1 MIKKIDKN
9 FYDTL
14 KILNNMN
21 ISYCCANGTMLGL
34 LRDGDLIPWDK
45 DVDISIFAKP
55 AEYSNLIKLMN
66 TNGFIGSFH
75 RKIRPGLPE
84 LKFHR
89 EGGRKIEFSTPV
101 KNSKGE
107 YCLEWY
113 ECEIPN
119 IYKKLKLYQKLVYK
133 FLKFIG
139 RTPFQETQLGIK
151 PCSHV
156 DNKIKKIICFFLKN
170 FFPVI
175 HFINI
180 WLRKL
185 TKLDVLVG
193 YYTKNLDPKKTRTT
207 NYCGIDCKI
216 PDQSEKICADLYG
229 SDWEKPKRITHYT
242 DFLKDS
248 KNQKFVKE
256 I

>member
-1 MIKKIDKN
+1 MEQKIDKN

-14 KILNNMN
+14 KVLNNSN
-21 ISYCCANGTMLGL
+21 IYYCCANGTMLGL
-34 LRDGDLIPWDK
+34 FRDGNLIPWDK
-45 DVDISIFAKP
+45 DIDIMILAKP
-55 AEYSNLIKLMN
+55 AEYSSLIKSMK
-66 TNGFIGSFH
+66 TQGFSGSFH
-75 RKIRPGLPE
+75 RKIRPGLPV

-89 EGGRKIEFSTPV
+89 AGGRKVEFSTPV

-113 ECEIPN
+113 ECEIPD
-119 IYKKLKLYQKLVYK
+119 IYKKLKIHQKLTYK
-133 FLKFIG
+133 FLKILG
-139 RTPFQETQLGIK
+139 RTPLQETQLGIT
-151 PCSHV
+151 PCLHV
-156 DNKIKKIICFFLKN
+156 DGKLKKTICFFLKI

-185 TKLDVLVG
+185 TKLDSLIG
-193 YYTKNLDPKKTRTT
+193 YYTKNQDPKKTKII
-207 NYCGIDCKI
+207 NYYGVNCSI
-216 PDQSEKICADLYG
+216 PAQPEKACVDLYG
-229 SDWEKPKRITHYT
+229 SNWKTPRDMSHYT

-248 KNQKFVKE
+248 KEHNFIKE